1 MIVAWASRLLHSR
14 QVEHALAISGHPA
27 APDGDPDLLRHQN
40 LERVTDPAS
49 PRLTGR
55 SPPSRSGNERA
66 MATAVLDEALHIAA
80 DPERSLIEAMAAA
93 QAAHQVRHDL
103 IASSELPVVQ
113 RQLVAALERLGEPA
127 AGACKSRLLHWA
139 THQASPEPLIVTGW
153 PATRPSAVHPPPQEA
168 EQPLAADL
176 IAEAVAGGASL
187 GLEARIWAVV
197 ELLRTGDQREAYLHL
212 ADQAVLP

>member
-1 MIVAWASRLLHSR
+1 
-14 QVEHALAISGHPA
+14 
-27 APDGDPDLLRHQN
+27 
-40 LERVTDPAS
+40 
-49 PRLTGR
+49 
-55 SPPSRSGNERA
+55 

-127 AGACKSRLLHWA
+127 AALQVASAALGDWPTFARTADRDWLAAAVLRLSTLHLK
-139 THQASPEPLIVTGW
+139 P
-153 PATRPSAVHPPPQEA
+153 

-212 ADQAVLP
+212 ADQAATSLDEHAVSLGSSADQWRLLSGLPGWPCQIPRTHRPTTCSAA